1 MPIYVPGKVVLAKE
15 FTQQSYMWEFPAQ
28 YGLWS
33 PANITTALWLDAAD
47 ASTVTTVSSAVSEWR
62 DKSGNNRN
70 ASQPT
75 SSRRPIYSTAFLNSK
90 AVVSFDGSNDILG
103 FSDRTLASNVSAIS
117 YFFTAVS
124 NNPSTSDY
132 HALIDVGTN
141 PGNDRATVYFRSST
155 IEAGGRR
162 LDSDSYQ
169 FHQAGAVTTSACIGS
184 VLFDYQTT
192 SLGIAFNGSAISYR
206 AGSFQTAGTTSNT
219 NSTFISIG
227 ATTDTGVDAFTSASS
242 GACNCRIA
250 EIIAVQSSVP
260 TSTREKLEGYLAHK
274 WGLTANLPAGHP
286 YKTVG
291 PTP

>member
-1 MPIYVPGKVVLAKE
+1 MTLVWRPGYTWNETVWNPSMI
-15 FTQQSYMWEFPAQ
+15 Q
-28 YGLWS
+28 
-33 PANITTALWLDAAD
+33 TALWLDAAD
-47 ASTVTTVSSAVSEWR
+47 ATTVTTVSGAVSQWN
-62 DKSGNNRN
+62 DKSGNGRN

-75 SSRRPIYSTAFLNSK
+75 SSRRPTYSTAFLNSK
-90 AVVSFDGSNDILG
+90 AVVSFDGGDDILG

-117 YFFTAVS
+117 YFFVAVS
-124 NNPSTSDY
+124 NNPTSSDY
-132 HALIDVGTN
+132 RAFIDVATN
-141 PGNDRATVYFRSST
+141 PSPDRASVYFRLST
-155 IEAGGRR
+155 VEAGGRR

-227 ATTDTGVDAFTSASS
+227 ASNDSAADAFTAISG
-242 GACNCRIA
+242 GACSCRIA
-250 EIIAVQSSVP
+250 EIIAVQSAVP
-260 TSTREKLEGYLAHK
+260 TSAREKLEGYLAHK
-274 WGLTANLPAGHP
+274 WGLEASLPAGHP
-286 YKTVG
+286 YKTTG